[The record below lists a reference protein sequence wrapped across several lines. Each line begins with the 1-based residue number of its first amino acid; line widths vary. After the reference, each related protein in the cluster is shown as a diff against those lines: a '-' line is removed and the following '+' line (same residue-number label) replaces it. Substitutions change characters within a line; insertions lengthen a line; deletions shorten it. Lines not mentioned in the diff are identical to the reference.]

1 MKSDDNSADSARTSA
16 GMGPNDETDLFPR
29 PTNAAAAHAWSKEEP
44 ETEPLRQSWG
54 RTWGRAAVL
63 LACTGV
69 VSVAIGFA
77 GWATLRMHHDATAT
91 RPVTNP
97 ATSWAAP
104 PQRGC
109 RPPRRRHRGLG
120 NHNCAAKHHQPA
132 GNR

>member
-16 GMGPNDETDLFPR
+16 GMGPNDETDLFAR

-44 ETEPLRQSWG
+44 ETEPLRRSWG

-77 GWATLRMHHDATAT
+77 GWAMLRMHHDATAT

-104 PQRGC
+104 P
-109 RPPRRRHRGLG
+109 PAWMPTTPTPTPR
-120 NHNCAAKHHQPA
+120 AWQPQL
-132 GNR
+132 RS